1 MAGKE
6 SFIYKTVEVSKK
18 IDIVTVGFGVVAGS
32 APVVFFGMLSY
43 IASDAIQDRFERS
56 KYNSG

>member
-6 SFIYKTVEVSKK
+6 GFTYKAVEINKK
-18 IDIVTVGFGVVAGS
+18 VDLVTMGLGVVAGS

-43 IASDAIQDRFERS
+43 IASGAIQN
-56 KYNSG
+56 KLNNKNG

>member
-6 SFIYKTVEVSKK
+6 GLAYRAVDLSKK
-18 IDIVTVGFGVVAGS
+18 IDAGTVVLGVVAGS

-43 IASDAIQDRFERS
+43 IASDTIQGRLEER
-56 KYNSG
+56 NE